1 MGMTMT
7 QKILAAHAGL
17 DHVEAG
23 QLIEAQLD
31 LVLGND
37 ITSPVAIHEMDK
49 MTVDTVFDK
58 DKIALVMDHFIPN
71 KDIKSAEHCK
81 CVREFA
87 CRHDIT
93 NYFDVGQMG
102 IEHALL
108 PEKGLTVA
116 GDVII
121 GADSHTCTYG
131 ALGAF
136 STGVGSTDMAAGMAT
151 GKAWFKVPSAI
162 KFNIVGKPKKWV
174 SGKDVILHIIGMI
187 GVDGALYKSMEFV
200 GEGIKNLS
208 MDDRFTIANMAIE
221 AGGKNGIF
229 PVDDLAIE
237 YMKEHSKRPYTAYE
251 ADEDAVYE
259 AEYTIDLST
268 LEPTVAFP
276 HLPENTKTISEIG
289 EPVVVDQSVIGS
301 CTNGRID
308 DLRVAARILKGRKV
322 KKGLR
327 CIVIP
332 ATQAIY
338 LQAMEEGLLKIFIE
352 AGAVVSTPTCGPC
365 LGGYMGILAAGERC
379 ISTTN
384 RNFVGRMGHV
394 ESEVYL
400 ASPAV
405 AAASAVTGY
414 ICAPEELGLE
424 GGVLIMQAKGRAFK
438 YGDNVD
444 TDVIIPARYLN
455 SSDPAELATH
465 CMEDIDNTFV
475 KRVQKGDIIVAT
487 KNFGCGSSREH
498 APIAIKAAG
507 VSCVIAETFARIFYR
522 NAINIGLPIIECPE
536 ASKGIDEGDEVE
548 VDFDSGMIYNRT
560 KGTEFKGQAFP
571 EFMQK
576 IIKAEGL
583 VNYINAQH

>member
-17 DHVEAG
+17 SEVKAG
-23 QLIEAQLD
+23 QLIEADLD

-37 ITSPVAIHEMDK
+37 ITSPVAINEMQK
-49 MTVDTVFDK
+49 MNNQTVFDK

-71 KDIKSAEHCK
+71 KDIKSAENCK
-81 CVREFA
+81 CCRDFA
-87 CRHDIT
+87 CSHQIT

-108 PEKGLTVA
+108 PEKGLVVA
-116 GDVII
+116 GDAVI

-136 STGVGSTDMAAGMAT
+136 STGVGSTDMAAGMVT

-162 KFNIVGKPKKWV
+162 KFVLTGKPGKWV

-187 GVDGALYKSMEFV
+187 GVDGALYKSMEFT
-200 GEGIKNLS
+200 GDGIANLS
-208 MDDRFTIANMAIE
+208 MDDRFTICNMAIE

-229 PVDDLAIE
+229 PVDALAEQYI
-237 YMKEHSKRPYTAYE
+237 KEHSGREFTIYQ
-251 ADEDAVYE
+251 ADEDAEYE
-259 AEYTIDLST
+259 QVITIDLSS
-268 LEPTVAFP
+268 LKPTVAFP
-276 HLPENTKTISEIG
+276 HLPENTRTIDEVGQVEI
-289 EPVVVDQSVIGS
+289 QQAVIGS

-308 DLRVAARILKGRKV
+308 DIRIAAQVMKGRKV
-322 KKGLR
+322 AKGVR

-338 LQAMEEGLLKIFIE
+338 LQALREGLLEIFIE
-352 AGAVVSTPTCGPC
+352 AGAIVSTPTCGPC

-405 AAASAVTGY
+405 AAASAVTGK
-414 ICAPEELGLE
+414 ISCPCELGL
-424 GGVLIMQAKGRAFK
+424 
-438 YGDNVD
+438 
-444 TDVIIPARYLN
+444 
-455 SSDPAELATH
+455 
-465 CMEDIDNTFV
+465 
-475 KRVQKGDIIVAT
+475 
-487 KNFGCGSSREH
+487 
-498 APIAIKAAG
+498 
-507 VSCVIAETFARIFYR
+507 
-522 NAINIGLPIIECPE
+522 
-536 ASKGIDEGDEVE
+536 
-548 VDFDSGMIYNRT
+548 
-560 KGTEFKGQAFP
+560 
-571 EFMQK
+571 
-576 IIKAEGL
+576 
-583 VNYINAQH
+583 